1 MRMTRLFAS
10 TLRDVPAEAEVVS
23 HQLLLRAGYIRRVSS
38 GVYNFLP
45 LMWRVLMNIEQI
57 IREEMNAAHAQ
68 ELLLPVVQPATLWE
82 ASGRWATY
90 GKELL
95 RFKDRHDREGCFAPT
110 GEEVITAL
118 GGAELKSYRQLPV
131 NLYQIGTKFRDEVR
145 PRFGLLR
152 GREFIMKDAYSF
164 HANADCLQKE
174 YDVMADVYKRIFE
187 RCGLETKMVRSDAGA
202 IGGDVSHEFMM
213 LTKDDPNGQKSG
225 ENDVIHCDGCG
236 YAANVEKADGGL
248 LTTTTLDGATLG
260 FTEEKILPTK
270 KTTTIELLM
279 KCLDIPATLISKHL
293 LYMVNDEIPL
303 IVVIRGD
310 RNVEATKL
318 KNALHTEAN
327 PVHEIRLATPEEL
340 KERFNTIKG
349 FLGVAQLQHAI
360 RQTTPAEKRLNEALQ
375 VVLASGEVIPL
386 LVDASVLGMKSFV
399 IAHNKYDEH
408 TVGFNWSAMVAP
420 LVEANAQ
427 ALYAVQAGDACPG
440 CGTHVTVSRGIEV
453 GNIFQL
459 GTKYTEPMGYTFT
472 AEDGSEQHA
481 TMGCYGI
488 GVTRVAASAVE
499 QHHDDW
505 GIIWPDAIAPYK
517 ITVVIA
523 NTSDATQT
531 QVGEDLYKTL
541 ASVYPDNV
549 VLDDRDERAG
559 VKFKDADLMGFPI
572 RVTVG
577 KFAGEGKV
585 EVKQRR
591 AKDAELVSIDGVLDA
606 VKRLLYQLND

>member
-1 MRMTRLFAS
+1 MRMTRLFAT
-10 TLRDVPAEAEVVS
+10 TLRDIPAEAEVVS

-45 LMWRVLMNIEQI
+45 LMWRVLMKIEQI

-164 HANADCLQKE
+164 HANTACLEAQYE
-174 YDVMADVYKRIFE
+174 QMAKTYHQIFE
-187 RCGLETKMVRSDAGA
+187 RCGLDTKMVRSDSGA

-213 LTKDDPNGQKSG
+213 LTKDDPNGQASG
-225 ENDVIHCDGCG
+225 ENDVIHCNACS
-236 YAANVEKADGGL
+236 YAANVEKAEGEL
-248 LTTTTLDGATLG
+248 PISTTTDGKTLG
-260 FTEEKILPTK
+260 FHDVKIVATK
-270 KTTTIELLM
+270 KTTTIEALTT
-279 KCLDIPATLISKHL
+279 CLQIPSTLIAKHL
-293 LYMVNDEIPL
+293 LYMVNEEIPVL
-303 IVVIRGD
+303 VSIRGD
-310 RNVEATKL
+310 RNVEGTKL
-318 KNALHTEAN
+318 KNALHTEAR
-327 PVHEIRLATPEEL
+327 PVYELRLASPEEL
-340 KERFNTIKG
+340 KARFNTIKG
-349 FLGVAQLQHAI
+349 FLGVAHLQEAI
-360 RQTTPAEKRLNEALQ
+360 RVATPVQQRFNEALQ
-375 VVLASGEVIPL
+375 VVLDNGEAIPF
-386 LVDASVLGMKSFV
+386 LVDRSLCELKAFV
-399 IAHNKYDEH
+399 IAHNRYDEH
-408 TVGFNWSAMVAP
+408 TVGFDWQPQIHEWIQTHALP
-420 LVEANAQ
+420 LF
-427 ALYAVQAGDACPG
+427 AVVAGDACPE
-440 CGTHVTVSRGIEV
+440 CGQAVSVSRGIEV

-459 GTKYTEPMGYTFT
+459 GRKYTQPMGYTFT
-472 AEDGSEQHA
+472 AEDGTEQHA

-517 ITVVIA
+517 LIIVIA
-523 NTSDATQT
+523 NTNDPTQATL
-531 QVGEDLYKTL
+531 GEALYSTL
-541 ASVYPDNV
+541 SRLFPDEV
-549 VLDDRDERAG
+549 LLDDRDERAG
-559 VKFKDADLMGFPI
+559 VKFKDADLMGFPLRI
-572 RVTVG
+572 TVG
-577 KFAGEGKV
+577 KFASEGKV
-585 EVKQRR
+585 EVKRR
-591 AKDAELVSIDGVLDA
+591 GEKDAQQVIVESLADA
-606 VKRLLYQLND
+606 LKTFGF

>member
-38 GVYNFLP
+38 GIYNFLP

-57 IREEMNAAHAQ
+57 IREEMNAAQAQ

-95 RFKDRHDREGCFAPT
+95 RFTDRHDRPGCFAPT

-164 HANADCLQKE
+164 HATPECLQKE

-187 RCGLETKMVRSDAGA
+187 RCGLETKMVRSDSGA

-213 LTKDDPNGQKSG
+213 LTKEDANGQKSG
-225 ENDVIHCDGCG
+225 ENDVIHCPTCG
-236 YAANVEKADGGL
+236 YAANVEKAEGGL
-248 LTTTTLDGATLG
+248 CTPTTLDGTTLG
-260 FTEEKILPTK
+260 YEQEAIVPTK
-270 KTTTIELLM
+270 KTITIELLE
-279 KCLDIPATLISKHL
+279 KCLNVPATLIAKHL
-293 LYMVNDEIPL
+293 LYIVNEEVPVL
-303 IVVIRGD
+303 VVIRGD
-310 RNVEATKL
+310 RHVEPTKL
-318 KNALHTEAN
+318 KNALHTAER
-327 PVHEIRLATPEEL
+327 PVHEIRLASAEEL

-349 FLGVAQLQHAI
+349 FLGVAHLQQAI
-360 RQTTPAEKRLNEALQ
+360 VEASPSEQRFNEALQ
-375 VVLASGEVIPL
+375 LVLEHGERLPF
-386 LVDASVLGMKSFV
+386 LVDASVVGMRHFV

-408 TVGFNWSAMVAP
+408 TVGFNWSTTLDTWVKTY
-420 LVEANAQ
+420 AQ
-427 ALYAVQAGDACPG
+427 PLYAVQAGDACPD
-440 CGTHVTVSRGIEV
+440 CASPVAVSRGIEV

-459 GTKYTEPMGYTFT
+459 GTKYTAPMGYTFT
-472 AEDGSEQHA
+472 DEAGSEQHA
-481 TMGCYGI
+481 LMGCYGI
-488 GVTRVAASAVE
+488 GVTRVAAAAVE
-499 QHHDDW
+499 QHHDEW
-505 GIIWPDAIAPYK
+505 GIIWPSSIAPYK
-517 ITVVIA
+517 ITVVVA
-523 NTSDATQT
+523 NTNDETQM
-531 QVGEDLYKTL
+531 QVGEAVYQSL
-541 ASVYPDNV
+541 ACLYPDGV
-549 VLDDRDERAG
+549 ILDDRDERAG

-577 KFAGEGKV
+577 KFAGQAQV
-585 EVKQRR
+585 EVKHRR
-591 AKDAELVSIDGVLDA
+591 AKEAKLVSTDHVVET
-606 VKRLLYQLND
+606 VKSLLA